1 MVCRMAMTE
10 RVLAE
15 LVSYVATSPH
25 GRHAPGRKCMSGR
38 GQERRCQLKI
48 STIYQKLASV
58 RHGGAIWLERI
69 VGSEGQE

>member
-1 MVCRMAMTE
+1 
-10 RVLAE
+10 
-15 LVSYVATSPH
+15 
-25 GRHAPGRKCMSGR
+25 MSGR

-58 RHGGAIWLERI
+58 RHGGGIWLERI